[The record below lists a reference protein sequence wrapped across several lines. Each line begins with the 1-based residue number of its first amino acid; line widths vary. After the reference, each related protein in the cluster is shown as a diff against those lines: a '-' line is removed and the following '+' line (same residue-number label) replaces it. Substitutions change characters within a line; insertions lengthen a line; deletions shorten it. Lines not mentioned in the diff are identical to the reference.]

1 MSQYATRTTAP
12 AQTRTTRESSKSRA
26 KHTVPASNANA
37 RAQERAQRKF
47 NAQYKLKVGSAHDP
61 AEAEA
66 DAVAHQVVHS
76 PQSNPAVASSGSPS
90 TVASRISRKV
100 NRKEEDAQMKA
111 NHHEED
117 VGAQDV
123 DAQMTAPR
131 LEEAAGAKEDEAQ
144 MQGDLQRKEDK
155 AQMKANHHEEE
166 VGAKEDETQ
175 MQEDLQSKEDD
186 AQMKAHHHEEEV
198 GAKEDEAQM
207 QADLLGKE
215 EEGQAK
221 CADCDKKAQR
231 EEEIQQK
238 SSQVNYKEGFNA
250 SQSSSDLVAQERG
263 KGEAMAPQLKSEM
276 ESGFGTDFSDV
287 RIHRDQK
294 SRDLNQDLK
303 AKAFTTGSDIFF
315 GDGNYDPAT
324 KAGKE
329 LIAHELTH
337 TIQQGAV
344 DPAGQE
350 KTSEPIS
357 SPITSKTSPTP
368 STGSSEPAA
377 GGAVSEVAQEATAGI
392 AETAPAEEVAAEGQL
407 DSAETAEAGK
417 EAEQKAEK
425 GEEGKAEKEKG
436 EGEGG
441 GLPVANTTGSYDLDD
456 ASGRQ
461 NIVQKVSVRNSSAGE
476 RAANG
481 GPVAQHLETESAEV
495 CPNASATT
503 GELADAESEHKA
515 TDEKVQESLDAEV
528 VPETFGEAMGQ
539 QEQVGGLEGKAQ
551 SQEKVKE
558 DPAKKELKAK
568 LDANTPETFKDLDEY
583 DASDTV
589 DAVESEVTSQ
599 VSSVK
604 GTFRGIEAAP
614 KKKAVP
620 TAQGLPAPEKATE
633 VGKLQLGKDAVPGVP
648 EEMTD
653 LSEYDDD
660 FNSALEKEG
669 ITQEQLDMVDKGP
682 LVEARDERD
691 GIREKVK
698 TAPKEARQFADQ
710 KQKNVEQEMDKEEDS
725 TRKDM
730 RKERDKQLEGA
741 KKDQEK
747 AKDKY
752 ELERKAV
759 TDHINGIYT
768 GVEDKIKKR
777 LDKLEKEN
785 EMRFGKKVLQFSNE
799 FEKQVK
805 KDVNAYLDE
814 RHSGIGGF
822 FLSGWDWLTGIDD
835 HPQVERA
842 FERARA
848 DYIKKIDQEIKDIAT
863 ETNSVIDECKQW
875 LEDAKQEIKD
885 YVDDLPGHLA
895 QHGQDAAKDMDK
907 KFTELDKFI
916 DKKKE
921 ELVAKLCQM
930 KEKAIEHIDAK
941 IEKMKE
947 EMAGAI
953 AKALMFL
960 IDAALSFFTWA
971 LETVGYD
978 MGKIRPQIAKTRRT
992 LKEIVMHPIA
1002 FMGNLIDAAGQGFS
1016 QFGDNIRQ
1024 HMISGLVNWLTG
1036 TMGDIDIE
1044 LPQTWDLKGFLF
1056 FFLQTLGLSWNVLR
1070 QKLTRYIPEHVISFA
1085 EGSVDMVRR
1094 VIKEGPIA
1102 LWDEFK
1108 AKMGEIKGQ
1117 IMESVRNMLVVEL
1130 VKKGIEHL
1138 LGILVPGAGIVKAII
1153 AIYDIIMFFIENW
1166 QRIVELVMTIFKS
1179 VGDIAFGKIG
1189 KAANFIENAM
1199 GMTIPI
1205 MFAFL
1210 ARLLRLGGLAK
1221 KVQKAIKKVRK
1232 PIDKIV
1238 DKVLKKIA
1246 KTARKLFGR
1255 KKGKGGKKDK
1265 DQKDGLTAAD
1275 RRKHKQYV
1283 THIKKELHKKSADK
1297 KDSFEDF
1304 YKKKK
1309 KLAGSLEKKY
1319 NKKLK
1324 KKVNGRPIRATI
1336 KFEPLK
1342 GADKD
1347 NDVDVKIRIAP
1358 NATEDETGLVFTEE
1372 EVAEHIQLMDDGK
1385 KSVDEREKIY
1395 QSFTNTIGS
1404 SDVVK
1409 SIFEARKTGPI
1420 KGKSFLKQI
1429 QKAIGDNA
1437 QGGFKFRTQGSKKKL
1452 ELTLHYKGFFKSGT
1466 NPAYGNVQR
1475 EINSGNPLGE
1485 AWVIS
1490 RTLKTDFFVPREI
1503 KALNIRGV
1511 GKTMMEM
1518 SHTFFKDE
1526 IDGIGGDWMELEIY
1540 RRGATGSVKSD
1551 NLLKYIEG
1559 IRAGESPKKAA
1570 TRTWTYRR
1578 AKALGYPVVEFVD
1591 QDPSSTSDPDAISNV
1606 SARFV
1611 KS

>member
-1 MSQYATRTTAP
+1 MAQYAARTTAP

-76 PQSNPAVASSGSPS
+76 PQSNPAVASSGSQS

-111 NHHEED
+111 NHHEEE
-117 VGAQDV
+117 VGAKEDE
-123 DAQMTAPR
+123 AQMRAQR
-131 LEEAAGAKEDEAQ
+131 MEEEAGAKEDEAQ
-144 MQGDLQRKEDK
+144 MQGDLQRKEDE

-166 VGAKEDETQ
+166 VGAKEDEAQ

-186 AQMKAHHHEEEV
+186 VQMKAHHHEEEV

-221 CADCDKKAQR
+221 CADCEKKAQR

-350 KTSEPIS
+350 KTTEPIS
-357 SPITSKTSPTP
+357 SSLTSKTSSTP

-392 AETAPAEEVAAEGQL
+392 AETAPAEEVSAEGQL

-425 GEEGKAEKEKG
+425 GEQGKAEKEKG

-461 NIVQKVSVRNSSAGE
+461 NIVQKVSARNSSAGE

-785 EMRFGKKVLQFSNE
+785 ETRFGKKVLQFSNE

-863 ETNSVIDECKQW
+863 ETNTVIDECKQW

-907 KFTELDKFI
+907 KFTELDQFI

-1070 QKLTRYIPEHVISFA
+1070 QKLTRYIPEQVISFA

-1179 VGDIAFGKIG
+1179 VGDIAFGKID

-1255 KKGKGGKKDK
+1255 KKGKGGKGKKNEDGKRGKDK
-1265 DQKDGLTAAD
+1265 DGTPKGKVSPEEGVKKIAQS
-1275 RRKHKQYV
+1275 V
-1283 THIKKELHKKSADK
+1283 SKELPKMKRKSNAVVGIKMRSLQQREEKWARKKIHMKNGKKPNLLLIPEMNNAKWWVSVKINPKQKTVTFDRDKHVKGTAGTGVGQRGEKYIGMFHGSDTQFTSAKNVKMDK
-1297 KDSFEDF
+1297 LRKV
-1304 YKKKK
+1304 
-1309 KLAGSLEKKY
+1309 AGQGLEFGSGLYMAHYFK
-1319 NKKLK
+1319 
-1324 KKVNGRPIRATI
+1324 
-1336 KFEPLK
+1336 
-1342 GADKD
+1342 
-1347 NDVDVKIRIAP
+1347 DVKGYAP
-1358 NATEDETGLVFTEE
+1358 LSGKSEKQPG
-1372 EVAEHIQLMDDGK
+1372 DGWINRFW
-1385 KSVDEREKIY
+1385 VP
-1395 QSFTNTIGS
+1395 
-1404 SDVVK
+1404 K
-1409 SIFEARKTGPI
+1409 SIMDGVAPQSDPDSTAGDSHWDRFGNPI
-1420 KGKSFLKQI
+1420 KGKWRHIDDKSWKFGYQWVFKNEEQI
-1429 QKAIGDNA
+1429 HNE
-1437 QGGFKFRTQGSKKKL
+1437 FKFGGAKHPFPAADAWGRGRGVEYPHIFNRDGTRKASQTNATEPIDKAKNQELVDKVRTYNPAEAEEPQ
-1452 ELTLHYKGFFKSGT
+1452 YKGTSKS
-1466 NPAYGNVQR
+1466 
-1475 EINSGNPLGE
+1475 
-1485 AWVIS
+1485 
-1490 RTLKTDFFVPREI
+1490 
-1503 KALNIRGV
+1503 
-1511 GKTMMEM
+1511 
-1518 SHTFFKDE
+1518 
-1526 IDGIGGDWMELEIY
+1526 
-1540 RRGATGSVKSD
+1540 
-1551 NLLKYIEG
+1551 
-1559 IRAGESPKKAA
+1559 
-1570 TRTWTYRR
+1570 
-1578 AKALGYPVVEFVD
+1578 
-1591 QDPSSTSDPDAISNV
+1591 
-1606 SARFV
+1606 
-1611 KS
+1611 